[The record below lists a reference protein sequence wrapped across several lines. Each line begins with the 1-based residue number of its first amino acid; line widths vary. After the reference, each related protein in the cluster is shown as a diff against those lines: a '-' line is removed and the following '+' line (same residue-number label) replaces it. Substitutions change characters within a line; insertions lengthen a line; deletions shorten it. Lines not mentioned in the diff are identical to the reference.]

1 MPSLNPSALK
11 SFQQINGLFHIPSLL
26 GRIKLWFPLAVNVHY
41 TTRSDPRDFMEV
53 PLAMMVRL
61 ATRKAHELREAVP
74 PRITYM
80 LLFGTVHYF
89 GYFKLL

>member
-1 MPSLNPSALK
+1 
-11 SFQQINGLFHIPSLL
+11 
-26 GRIKLWFPLAVNVHY
+26 
-41 TTRSDPRDFMEV
+41 MEV